1 MAQNPFYHRGPVR
14 DPDYFFGREA
24 ETEQAAH
31 LLLVSQSVSIVGPR
45 RIGKTSFLY
54 HLLSEPVRSSF
65 GLTGPGHILALLS
78 AEGLAAA
85 TVSEVY
91 AALLEALTEALPAA
105 ERPPAAAP
113 DYHGLDQTLKTLCA
127 RGCRLALLIDE
138 FEALAGNPALDPS
151 FFSGLRGLAT
161 RYTLSFVVA
170 SQRPLIALAFADRSV
185 LGSPFFN
192 IFATVPLGLFTAEQ
206 SRAMTTAL
214 LERGAAVLPEAALE
228 AVAALAGPHPFFAQL
243 AAYHAL
249 ELARLAVRPGGRPL
263 VPAQGEGS
271 LNGAG
276 DWDQSATTKLAE
288 RFAQEAGPHL
298 QYAWHNLSDDE
309 RYTLANLHIDQRDP
323 GARETLRQL
332 EEQCLI
338 LPTPAGWTY
347 LSATLRRFVRCQ
359 EVPGLLQAGGPFVID
374 LNRRLATAEGIE
386 FALTRT
392 QFDLLAFLARRGGR
406 VATNREL
413 EESIWHDQY
422 VDDPERIKAAI
433 KHLRRALGPY
443 GACIVNQRGIGY
455 ALRPRTECEP

>member
-24 ETEQAAH
+24 ETEQVAH

-65 GLTGPGHILALLS
+65 GLTAPGHILALLS

-91 AALLEALTEALPAA
+91 AAFLETLAEALPAA
-105 ERPPAAAP
+105 ERPPAATL

-170 SQRPLIALAFADRSV
+170 SQRPLISLAFADRSV
-185 LGSPFFN
+185 LSSPFFN
-192 IFATVPLGLFTAEQ
+192 ISATVPLGLFTAEQ

-214 LERGAAVLPEAALE
+214 LERGAAALPEAALE

-249 ELARLAVRPGGRPL
+249 ELARTLSV
-263 VPAQGEGS
+263 
-271 LNGAG
+271 
-276 DWDQSATTKLAE
+276 WDESATARLAE

-338 LPTPAGWTY
+338 LPTLAGWAY

>member
-24 ETEQAAH
+24 ETEQVAH

-65 GLTGPGHILALLS
+65 GLTAPGHILALLS

-91 AALLEALTEALPAA
+91 AAFLETLAEALPAA
-105 ERPPAAAP
+105 ERPPAATP

-170 SQRPLIALAFADRSV
+170 SQRPLISLAFADRSV
-185 LGSPFFN
+185 LSSPFFN

-214 LERGAAVLPEAALE
+214 LERGAAALPEAALG

-249 ELARLAVRPGGRPL
+249 EMARTLSV
-263 VPAQGEGS
+263 
-271 LNGAG
+271 
-276 DWDQSATTKLAE
+276 WDESATARLAE

-338 LPTPAGWTY
+338 LPTPAGWAY

-359 EVPGLLQAGGPFVID
+359 EVRGLLQAGGPFVID